1 MKPGKP
7 AEDFSRYDFDAHVK
21 IFHELMSQKV
31 REILLISTPYDAFI
45 MEEDGSLTSKI
56 INEYRGLNLS
66 SPPRL
71 TKASSAADGLRL
83 LEQRNFDL
91 VITMPDLEDMET
103 PELVLKIK
111 AARPELPVILLAHRE
126 SDIRE
131 ETNACPIIDNEFIW
145 TGNAEIL
152 LALVKSAED
161 RINAPAD
168 TANGMVRV
176 LLLVE
181 DSPLFRSVF
190 LPLIYKVVVNQ
201 TLMLLEDTLNEEHR
215 VLKMR
220 GRPKILVAENYE
232 CAMDLFRQFRPYV
245 FGVISDTRFPKNC
258 VMTEDAGFLLL
269 SAIKAQIPHLPLLL
283 LSSEAGN
290 RDRAAQ
296 IQAVFIDKNSPR
308 LYEEIEQFFL
318 DYLGF
323 GDFIFRLED
332 KSEIGRAGNLRE
344 LEKLLPRIPDEP
356 VEYHGRRHHF
366 SNWLMARSEIAL
378 ALRFAQVEV
387 SDFASVADVRSYIV
401 SSIHALRKSRQKG
414 VIVQFHPNE
423 FDPDVQEFLRIGK
436 GSLGGKARGLAFIS
450 HMLHR
455 HSEIQNKYPGIRIEV
470 PLTLVIGTDGF
481 ESFLSENRLMS
492 SRFCNC
498 TDLEIQENF
507 LKADLPRWVG
517 ESLEAFLKEIRT
529 PLAVRS
535 SSLLEDAHV
544 CPFAGLYR
552 TCMIPNSHPDFSV
565 RLHELLTAVK
575 LVYASTFYEKPLAFA
590 RKISHRFQEDRM
602 AVMIQQITGKRYG
615 DYFYPAISGLARSQN
630 FYPLGDMRPEDGIAH
645 IGLGMGKILEDS
657 ESVLR
662 FSPRHPGF
670 LPQFSTVED
679 ILSNAQRFFYAL
691 KMRDEPLFSHLKTDS
706 GLEKREIADAA
717 EEFPVKSLCSTY
729 IPEEHRIRDTGWGPG
744 SKILTFAPVLKHRTF
759 PLADLLT
766 DLLDTGRK
774 GIGGPAE
781 IEFSVDFSED
791 REHRSTFYFLQLRP
805 MSRDE
810 ENIRISESDL
820 ANAFC
825 FSAHAL
831 GHGTDSRMQDIV
843 YVKPEDFDP
852 AATRDIAGEIG
863 QINGELLKAER
874 PYLLIGPGRWGSSDP
889 WLGIPVQWKDISAAG
904 AVIELRDGKISADPS
919 YGTHFFQKITARGI
933 HYITVNQ
940 GISDRLEWER
950 IQSLPCVQETR
961 FLRHVR
967 TQNPFMLKNDG
978 RTSRCVL
985 TLRI

>member
-21 IFHELMSQKV
+21 IFHELMKEKI

-71 TKASSAADGLRL
+71 TKASSGADGLKL
-83 LEQRNFDL
+83 LDQKDFDL

-111 AARPELPVILLAHRE
+111 AARPEIPVILLAHRE
-126 SDIRE
+126 SDIQE
-131 ETNACPIIDNEFIW
+131 EEAACSIIDNEFVW
-145 TGNAEIL
+145 TGNADIL

-161 RINAPAD
+161 RLNAPAD

-176 LLLVE
+176 LILVE

-201 TLMLLEDTLNEEHR
+201 TLMLLEDTVNEEHR

-245 FGVISDTRFPKNC
+245 FGVISDTRFPKDC
-258 VMTEDAGFLLL
+258 VMTEDAGILFL
-269 SAIKAQIPHLPLLL
+269 SAIKAEIPHLPLLL
-283 LSSEAGN
+283 LSSEIKN
-290 RDRAAQ
+290 RERAAQ
-296 IQAVFIDKNSPR
+296 MQAVFIDKNSPR
-308 LYEEIEQFFL
+308 LYAEIEQFFL

-323 GDFIFRLED
+323 GDFVFRTGD
-332 KSEIGRAGNLRE
+332 KNEIGRAGNLRDM
-344 LEKLLPRIPDEP
+344 EKLLPLIPDEP
-356 VEYHGRRHHF
+356 VEYHARRHHF

-401 SSIHALRKSRQKG
+401 SSIHALRCSRQKG
-414 VIVQFHPNE
+414 VIVQFHPDE

-450 HMLHR
+450 HMLHHR
-455 HSEIQNKYPGIRIEV
+455 PEIRNKYPGIRIEI
-470 PLTLVIGTDGF
+470 PLTLVISTDGF
-481 ESFLSENRLMS
+481 ESFLSENRLHS
-492 SRFCNC
+492 SLFSNCN
-498 TDLEIQENF
+498 DIEIQEIF
-507 LKADLPRWVG
+507 LKADLPDWIR
-517 ESLEAFLKEIRT
+517 EALTAFLKKVSV

-544 CPFAGLYR
+544 RPFAGLYQ
-552 TCMIPNSHPDFSV
+552 TCMIPNTHPDFSLRV
-565 RLHELLTAVK
+565 QELETAVK

-590 RKISHRFQEDRM
+590 RKISHQFQEDRM

-615 DYFYPAISGLARSQN
+615 DYFYPAISGTARSEN
-630 FYPLGDMRPEDGIAH
+630 FYPVGDMQPEDGIAH

-662 FSPRHPGF
+662 FSPRYPGI

-691 KMRDEPLFSHLKTDS
+691 KMKSDPLFSLKTEDS
-706 GLEKREIADAA
+706 LEKREIADAV

-729 IPEEHRIRDTGWGPG
+729 LAEEQRIRDTGWIPG
-744 SKILTFAPVLKHRTF
+744 HKILTFAPVLKHRTF
-759 PLADLLT
+759 PLADILT
-766 DLLDTGRK
+766 DLLEMGRK
-774 GIGGPAE
+774 GIGSSAE
-781 IEFSVDFSED
+781 IEFSVDLSEN
-791 REHRSTFYFLQLRP
+791 REHKSSFYFLQLRP
-805 MSRDE
+805 MSREGEDMG
-810 ENIRISESDL
+810 ITESDK
-820 ANAFC
+820 ADAFC
-825 FSAHAL
+825 FSTHAM
-831 GHGTDSRMQDIV
+831 GHGTDSRMCDIV
-843 YVKPEDFDP
+843 YVKPENFDP
-852 AATRDIAGEIG
+852 AATREIAGEIR
-863 QINGELLKAER
+863 QINAELLKADC
-874 PYLLIGPGRWGSSDP
+874 PYLLIGPGRWGSSDH
-889 WLGIPVQWKDISAAG
+889 WLGIPVQWKDISGAG
-904 AVIELRDGKISADPS
+904 AIIELRDGKINADPS

-940 GISDRLEWER
+940 GTSDRLEWKK
-950 IQSLPCVQETR
+950 IQDLPAVRETR

-967 TQNPFMLKNDG
+967 TEKAFTVKNDG

-985 TLRI
+985 LMHK